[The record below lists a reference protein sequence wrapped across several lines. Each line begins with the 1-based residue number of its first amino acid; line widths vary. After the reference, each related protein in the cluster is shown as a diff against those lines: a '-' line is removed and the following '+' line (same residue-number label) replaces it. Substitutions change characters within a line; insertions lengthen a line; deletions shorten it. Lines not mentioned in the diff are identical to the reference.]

1 MKIDIEKYMQI
12 FRRDIET
19 FFELMKAESKV
30 LLENICKETENRARN
45 FLEETEEKKTLT
57 ISQTLH
63 DNNEIRRRGSYGA
76 GGLRETEGNFDDL
89 TLSGTENSCG
99 KEAYDIQTQH
109 DDEIRVRGN
118 DGAGG
123 DGNEIVKVAEN
134 CIRKMILFET
144 TDEYLIFVLGKG
156 GGKTVV

>member
-1 MKIDIEKYMQI
+1 MKIDIEKYMQL
-12 FRRDIET
+12 FGRDIEI
-19 FFELMKAESKV
+19 FFELMKAESRV

-45 FLEETEEKKTLT
+45 FLEDTEEKKTLT

-63 DNNEIRRRGSYGA
+63 NNNEIRRRGSYGA

-89 TLSGTENSCG
+89 TLSDPDNSCG
-99 KEAYDIQTQH
+99 KESYNIQTLH
-109 DDEIRVRGN
+109 DKNEAMNDEIRVRGN

-123 DGNEIVKVAEN
+123 DGNEIVEVAEN
-134 CIRKMILFET
+134 CIL
-144 TDEYLIFVLGKG
+144 LFVLGKE